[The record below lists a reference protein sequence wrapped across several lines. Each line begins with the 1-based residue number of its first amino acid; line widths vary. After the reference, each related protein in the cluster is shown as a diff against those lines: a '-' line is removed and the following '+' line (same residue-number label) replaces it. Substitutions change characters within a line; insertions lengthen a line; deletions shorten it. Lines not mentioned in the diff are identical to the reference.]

1 MCTRLRRT
9 TAADVESAFRIFT
22 PKEIDMRRISL
33 ALFTVF
39 LGGCAAEAPIERDP
53 AADAAAAEA
62 VVGDFFRAMESS
74 DHEALRLTA
83 TPDFELVEDTVVM
96 SMDDF
101 VGFIDPFKAQ
111 GAEMRWTLTDFN
123 TESSGDV
130 AWTRYTNRAVLNMA
144 GQESRFHWIET
155 AILTR
160 QPDGAWKIDR
170 LQSTPV
176 SVEGAMAGG
185 A

>member
-1 MCTRLRRT
+1 M
-9 TAADVESAFRIFT
+9 RI
-22 PKEIDMRRISL
+22 L
-33 ALFTVF
+33 AIVLMLTLA
-39 LGGCAAEAPIERDP
+39 LGGCSAEAPADRDP
-53 AADAAAAEA
+53 AVDEAAAEE
-62 VVGDFFRAMESS
+62 VVGDFFRAMESW
-74 DHEALRLTA
+74 DDQALRMTV
-83 TPDFELVEDTVVM
+83 TQDFELVEDTVIM

-101 VGFIDPFKAQ
+101 VSFIEPFKVQEAQ
-111 GAEMRWTLTDFN
+111 MRWTLTDFN
-123 TESSGDV
+123 TESHGDV
-130 AWTRYTNRAVLNMA
+130 VWTRYINRAVLNMA

-176 SVEGAMAGG
+176 SIEGAMAEG

>member
-1 MCTRLRRT
+1 
-9 TAADVESAFRIFT
+9 
-22 PKEIDMRRISL
+22 MRNL
-33 ALFTVF
+33 AIVLMLTLG
-39 LGGCAAEAPIERDP
+39 LGGCSAEAPAERDP
-53 AADAAAAEA
+53 AGDEAAAEE
-62 VVGDFFRAMESS
+62 VVRDFFRAMERW
-74 DHEALRLTA
+74 DDQALRTTV
-83 TPDFELVEDTVVM
+83 TPDFELVEDTVIM

-101 VGFIDPFKAQ
+101 VSVIEPFKAQ
-111 GAEMRWTLTDFN
+111 EAQMRWTLTNFN
-123 TESSGDV
+123 TESDGNV
-130 AWTRYTNRAVLNMA
+130 VWTRYINRAVLNMA
-144 GQESRFHWIET
+144 EQESRFHWIET